1 MAPLWLVLKA
11 QIAGNCMIEPSFFRD
26 EQVLG
31 FFHPSRDPA
40 SSRLLVICPPFFD
53 EYRRSYRALSEL
65 AIACADQ
72 GVHAFRFDFFGT
84 GESQGLLEQ
93 VSLADWIKDIL
104 AAIDEGIELSGADE
118 VFLLGVR
125 FSATLAAQVK
135 HPKIKHF
142 IFWDPIVSGKRYL
155 EWLDQVNRAIH
166 LQHKHIAADANRSL
180 DKIVFENFHLSPTLK
195 SEMAGI
201 SISPGAGNGSAPYS
215 VISTNRADKELGFT
229 NYEFTGIDYDWPGY
243 HDGVL
248 SQKAVLESIVRRVAE
263 L

>member
-1 MAPLWLVLKA
+1 
-11 QIAGNCMIEPSFFRD
+11 MIEPLFFRD
-26 EQVLG
+26 DQVLG
-31 FFHPSRDPA
+31 FYHPSRDPA

-93 VSLADWIKDIL
+93 VTFADWKKDIG

-118 VFLLGVR
+118 VILLGVR
-125 FSATLAAQVK
+125 FGATVAAQVK
-135 HPKIKHF
+135 HRDIKRY
-142 IFWDPIVSGKRYL
+142 IFWDPIMSGKAYL
-155 EWLDQVNRAIH
+155 ELLDHVNGAIR
-166 LQHKHIAADANRSL
+166 LRHKQIAEDANKAL
-180 DKIVFENFHLSPTLK
+180 EKIAFENFHLSPELK
-195 SEMAGI
+195 QDISGI
-201 SISPGAGNGSAPYS
+201 SISPGAGNGSAPYY
-215 VISTNRADKELGFT
+215 VVSTNRADKSLGFV
-229 NYEFTGIDYDWPGY
+229 NYEFAGIDYDWPGY

-248 SQKAVLESIVRRVAE
+248 SQKAVLETIVRRVAE